1 MKTNKTIPLIA
12 FPTLLAFIVSFALL
26 LTGCGEKEVNAAEVP
41 KEAAPPKTEPQP
53 VAAQPVVVAAPD
65 SANDNRRITG
75 IFSANHA
82 DKALD
87 DKLPSFE
94 DCISSRITEKGFSV
108 ISRQAATAAVSAL
121 LKDGKQTEI
130 DKMLENN
137 APVLRLAQMLG
148 ANYIMVAS
156 ISSYG
161 TDKQTTEAY
170 GVKTVNVTYTL
181 RVTYKILDAVQGGTL
196 AGDTLKVSS
205 TKRFTENS
213 RSEST
218 GTIDDLLDEACGK
231 IAESVGNKQ
240 IKTVNPSSKLAEF
253 SVACGMQ
260 DLAQLP
266 VSVPDVRLTENST
279 VMIGKERIPVLAL
292 NVMVELDGA
301 GIGSTPAAFK
311 VPPGLHKI
319 RLRRDGFKDYE
330 GTITVY
336 QGQTFNVALQM
347 TDAGYQR
354 WKDNTA
360 FLNAIENGKKLTD
373 AEAEKIR
380 GEAQMLRQSGNLVN
394 IKVDN
399 KMDTKENVTHIYKS
413 IY

>member
-1 MKTNKTIPLIA
+1 MNIKTIIPLIA
-12 FPTLLAFIVSFALL
+12 SWLVLVFVTSSSLV
-26 LTGCGEKEVNAAEVP
+26 LTGCGRREASAAETQNESP
-41 KEAAPPKTEPQP
+41 PPKPEPQIVAAHP
-53 VAAQPVVVAAPD
+53 VAVAVQD
-65 SANDNRRITG
+65 SSNDNRRMTA

-82 DKALD
+82 DKSLD
-87 DKLPSFE
+87 EKLPALE
-94 DCISSRITEKGFSV
+94 DFISSRITEKGFSV
-108 ISRQAATAAVSAL
+108 ISREAATAAVSSL

-137 APVLRLAQMLG
+137 ASALRLAQMLG
-148 ANYIMVAS
+148 ANYIIMAS

-161 TDKQTTEAY
+161 TDKQTTDAY
-170 GVKTVNVTYTL
+170 GVKIVNVTYNL
-181 RVTYKILDAVQGGTL
+181 RVTYKILDGVQGGTL
-196 AGDTLKVSS
+196 AGDTFKMSS
-205 TKRFTENS
+205 TKRFTENR

-218 GTIDDLLDEACGK
+218 DIINDLLDEASVK
-231 IAESVGNKQ
+231 IAESAGTKV
-240 IKTVNPSSKLAEF
+240 IKTVVASSKLAEL

-266 VSVPDVRLTENST
+266 VSVPDVRLTENNT
-279 VMIGKERIPVLAL
+279 VMIGKERIPVLEL

-301 GIGSTPAAFK
+301 GIGSTPARFK
-311 VPPGLHKI
+311 VPPGLHKL

-360 FLNAIENGKKLTD
+360 FLNSIENGKKLTD
-373 AEAEKIR
+373 AEAEKLR

-394 IKVDN
+394 VKV
-399 KMDTKENVTHIYKS
+399 DTKENIHPIYKS
-413 IY
+413 IF